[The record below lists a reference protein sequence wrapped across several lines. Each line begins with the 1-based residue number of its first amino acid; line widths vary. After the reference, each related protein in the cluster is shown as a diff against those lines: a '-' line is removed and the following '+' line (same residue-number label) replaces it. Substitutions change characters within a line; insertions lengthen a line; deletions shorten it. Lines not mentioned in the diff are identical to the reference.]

1 MASSAATTKTG
12 ISTAEIPAGILD
24 SIAKE
29 QVRAALAQQGLA
41 GGPSPVSAPHSP
53 AVLSPLHPTLLPARL
68 PPTPHPSLQ
77 TQKSFQKQA
86 NVSLGF
92 KKLATTSTKKLLQ
105 GGQLRYSRSVG
116 LGFKTPAE
124 AVKVS
129 GWLSSAE
136 AWAGRWVPAVPGAP

>member
-1 MASSAATTKTG
+1 
-12 ISTAEIPAGILD
+12 
-24 SIAKE
+24 
-29 QVRAALAQQGLA
+29 
-41 GGPSPVSAPHSP
+41 
-53 AVLSPLHPTLLPARL
+53 VLSPFHPTLLPARL

-136 AWAGRWVPAVPGAP
+136 AWAGRWVPAVPGAPSQGARTRARQPSTPPLTPPASFPTYPATTTTSRAPMWTRSAPSLATLASVGAS